1 MEQKSSIHYVDIEL
15 KDQILEFVKSHFNVD
30 LSDYSESS
38 VRRRLAKLMHI
49 YQLKT
54 FSDFESLFLKMDDA
68 RNEFLKHFTV
78 NVTEMFRDP
87 QCFKAI
93 STKVFPK
100 LKKLEQINIWSAGC
114 STGEEALSLAILLH
128 ENDLLD
134 KAQILATD
142 ISKEAI
148 ETARNG
154 IYKVRHINTYLKQY
168 VMAGGKFSLERYF
181 TTVND
186 TVVFKDFLK
195 EKIDYQV
202 NNLITE
208 KVNKGLDLILCRNL
222 LIYFNAN
229 LQNAVLE
236 NFYQTLDK
244 ERFLVLGNKESI
256 IFYEGRSRFEEIA
269 DETRIFRKKF

>member
-1 MEQKSSIHYVDIEL
+1 
-15 KDQILEFVKSHFNVD
+15 
-30 LSDYSESS
+30 
-38 VRRRLAKLMHI
+38 
-49 YQLKT
+49 
-54 FSDFESLFLKMDDA
+54 
-68 RNEFLKHFTV
+68 
-78 NVTEMFRDP
+78 
-87 QCFKAI
+87 
-93 STKVFPK
+93 
-100 LKKLEQINIWSAGC
+100 
-114 STGEEALSLAILLH
+114 
-128 ENDLLD
+128 NDLLD